1 MESPILAIENLT
13 VAYRLQGVWLDA
25 VREVSLSVNA
35 AQTYGIVGESGS
47 GKSTLVQ
54 AVMGYLSANGAVRQ
68 GKIHFEGEDWLNAPR
83 RRREQIWG
91 ARLSMVPQDPLSAL
105 NPALTIGEQIAELV
119 RRHAHLSRRAAH
131 ARAVEMLQRVKLPD
145 PEGVARRYPHQIS
158 GGQQQRALIAMALAS
173 PELRLLVLDEP
184 TTSLDV
190 TTEAAILDLFAELQD
205 SHRAATLFVTHNLGV
220 VARMCQRVAV
230 LYAGEVM
237 EDAPTIT
244 LYSMALHPYTRLLLR
259 AVPRIGD
266 PRPLQAIPGRIPSLR
281 QRPSGCVFAPRCAAA
296 IELCHAQKPPLERA
310 VEGHLVRCH
319 RWREIAAGSLRL
331 EEASAELKRR
341 EMQQAEIAF
350 FDQLFSGE
358 QNGAQATVMR
368 ADHVRVQ
375 YGVRG
380 LLGRLLGQKPPFR
393 AVDDVSMRVLRGKTL
408 GLVGESG
415 SGKTT
420 FARSLIG
427 LIAIESGEAHLL
439 DMPLRGRPRQR
450 AKATLKAMQMI
461 FQHPEESLNPYRTI
475 GQTLRRPLMTLSGMS
490 RAEANRAAAE
500 LLRAV
505 SLPADYLSRF
515 PSELSGGEKQRV
527 AIARAFAAQPALI
540 LCDEPVSSL
549 DVSVQAAILNLL
561 AQLQQQHQVAYL
573 LISHDLAVVS
583 YLADYIAVIYRGQL
597 VERGTAESFFMPP
610 HHPYTEALLASI
622 PLPDPKARM
631 RRIRLTDD
639 QPSNIVPSGCR
650 FHPRCPRY
658 LGDICRTQAPP
669 WQRDRQGGYYRCH
682 IPPDE
687 LAALQTE
694 PEG

>member
-1 MESPILAIENLT
+1 METPILSIDNLT
-13 VAYRLQGVWLDA
+13 VAYRLQGVWLEA
-25 VREVSLSVNA
+25 IREVSLRVAA

-68 GKIHFEGEDWLNAPR
+68 GNIYIEGEDWLHATR
-83 RRREQIWG
+83 RRRQQIWG

-119 RRHAHLSRRAAH
+119 RRHARLPRKAARERAI
-131 ARAVEMLQRVKLPD
+131 EMLRRVKLPD
-145 PEGVARRYPHQIS
+145 PERIARRYPHQIS

-190 TTEAAILDLFAELQD
+190 TTEAAILDLFAELQAD
-205 SHRAATLFVTHNLGV
+205 HRAATIFVTHNLGV

-237 EDAPTIT
+237 EDAPTET
-244 LYSMALHPYTRLLLR
+244 LYGAALHPYTRLLLR

-266 PRPLQAIPGRIPSLR
+266 STPLQAIAGRIPSLR
-281 QRPSGCVFAPRCAAA
+281 QRPSGCVFAPRCPIATD
-296 IELCHAQKPPLERA
+296 LCHAHKPPLERA
-310 VEGHLVRCH
+310 EEGHLVRCH
-319 RWREIAAGSLRL
+319 HWRAVADGSLRV
-331 EEASAELKRR
+331 EEASSALRRR
-341 EMQQAEIAF
+341 EMQSAEISF
-350 FDQLFSGE
+350 FEQLFSDD

-368 ADHVRVQ
+368 AEHVRVQ
-375 YGVRG
+375 YGARG
-380 LLGRLLGQKPPFR
+380 LLGRLLGRKPPFR
-393 AVDDVSMRVLRGKTL
+393 AVDDVSMRVPRGKTL

-427 LIAIESGEAHLL
+427 LVEIESGEAHLL
-439 DMPLRGRPRQR
+439 DMPLRGTPRQR

-461 FQHPEESLNPYRTI
+461 FQHPEESLNPYRTV

-490 RAEANRAAAE
+490 RAEADRAAAE

-505 SLPADYLSRF
+505 NLPADYLSRF

-549 DVSVQAAILNLL
+549 DVSVQASILNLL
-561 AQLQQQHQVAYL
+561 AQLQAQYDVAYL
-573 LISHDLAVVS
+573 FISHDLAVVG

-597 VERGTAESFFMPP
+597 VERGRAESFFTPP
-610 HHPYTEALLASI
+610 HHPYTEALLASL
-622 PLPDPKARM
+622 PLPDPKARL
-631 RRIRLTDD
+631 RRIRLPDD
-639 QPSNIVPSGCR
+639 QPSGGVPSGCR

-658 LGDICRTQAPP
+658 LGEVCRTQAPP
-669 WQRDRQGGYYRCH
+669 WQRDTQGRYYRCH
-682 IPPDE
+682 IPPSE
-687 LAALQTE
+687 LATLQAE
-694 PEG
+694 REG

>member
-1 MESPILAIENLT
+1 MQTPILSIEHLT
-13 VAYRLQGVWLDA
+13 VAYRLQGEWFEA
-25 VREVSLSVNA
+25 VCDISLNVDA

-54 AVMGYLSANGAVRQ
+54 AVMGYLSANGAVQQ
-68 GKIHFEGEDWLNAPR
+68 GAIYFEGEDWLRASR
-83 RRREQIWG
+83 QRREQLWG

-105 NPALTIGEQIAELV
+105 NPALTIGEQIAEILV
-119 RRHAHLSRRAAH
+119 CHRYASRRAAQ
-131 ARAVEMLQRVKLPD
+131 ARAIEMLRRVKLPD
-145 PEGVARRYPHQIS
+145 PEGIARRYPHQLS

-205 SHRAATLFVTHNLGV
+205 NHRAATLFVTHNLGV

-230 LYAGEVM
+230 LYAGEIM
-237 EDAPTIT
+237 EDAPTEA
-244 LYSMALHPYTRLLLR
+244 LYSAALHPYTRLLLR
-259 AVPRIGD
+259 AVPRIGNSA
-266 PRPLQAIPGRIPSLR
+266 PLQAIAGRIPSLR
-281 QRPSGCVFAPRCAAA
+281 QRPSGCVFAPRCPAAL
-296 IELCHAQKPPLERA
+296 ERCHVHKPALERA
-310 VEGHLVRCH
+310 DDGHLVRCH
-319 RWREIAAGSLRL
+319 RWREIAEGALRF
-331 EEASAELKRR
+331 EETAAELRR
-341 EMQQAEIAF
+341 HEMRHVEDSL
-350 FDQLFSGE
+350 FDHLFSAK
-358 QNGAQATVMR
+358 QSSTQTTVMR
-368 ADHVRVQ
+368 AEHVRVR
-375 YGVRG
+375 YGVHSA
-380 LLGRLLGQKPPFR
+380 LSRLLGTKPPFR
-393 AVDDVSMRVLRGKTL
+393 AVDDVSMRIPRGKTL

-420 FARSLIG
+420 LARSLIG
-427 LIAIESGEAHLL
+427 LVAMESGEAHLL
-439 DMPLRGRPRQR
+439 DVPLRGTPRQR

-475 GQTLRRPLMTLSGMS
+475 GQTLRRPLVTLLGMS
-490 RAEANRAAAE
+490 RAEADRAAAD

-505 SLPADYLSRF
+505 NLPADYLSRF

-561 AQLQQQHQVAYL
+561 AQLQAQYDVAYL
-573 LISHDLAVVS
+573 FISHDLAVVG

-597 VERGTAESFFMPP
+597 VERGAAQSFFAPP
-610 HHPYTEALLASI
+610 HHPYTEALIASI
-622 PLPDPKARM
+622 PLPDPKAKA
-631 RRIRLTDD
+631 RRVRLPDD
-639 QPSNIVPSGCR
+639 QPSSVVPSGCR

-658 LGDICRTQAPP
+658 LGEICRTHEPP
-669 WQRDRQGGYYRCH
+669 WQRDQQGRFYRCH
-682 IPPDE
+682 IPPHE

-694 PEG
+694 NGA

>member
-1 MESPILAIENLT
+1 MSAPILSVEHLT
-13 VAYRLQGVWLDA
+13 VAYRLQGSWLEAIRD
-25 VREVSLSVNA
+25 VSLHVDA

-54 AVMGYLSANGAVRQ
+54 AVMGYLSANGAVRE
-68 GKIHFEGEDWLNAPR
+68 GRITFEGEDWLNAPR
-83 RRREQIWG
+83 RRREQLWG

-119 RRHAHLSRRAAH
+119 RRHTRASRHAAYGRAI
-131 ARAVEMLQRVKLPD
+131 EMLRRVKLPD
-145 PEGVARRYPHQIS
+145 PEGIARRYPHQVS

-173 PELRLLVLDEP
+173 PDLRLLVLDEP

-205 SHRAATLFVTHNLGV
+205 NHRAATLFVTHNLGV
-220 VARMCQRVAV
+220 VARMCQRVTV

-237 EDAPTIT
+237 EDAPTER
-244 LYSMALHPYTRLLLR
+244 LYSAPLHPYTRLLLR

-266 PRPLQAIPGRIPSLR
+266 SAPLQAIAGRIPSLR
-281 QRPSGCVFAPRCAAA
+281 QRPSGCVFAPRCPVAL
-296 IELCHAQKPPLERA
+296 ERCHAQKPPLERA
-310 VEGHLVRCH
+310 RDGQFVRCH
-319 RWREIAAGSLRL
+319 RWREIADGSLRL
-331 EEASAELKRR
+331 EEASAELRRR
-341 EMQQAEIAF
+341 EMGQTEIAF
-350 FDQLFSGE
+350 FDQLFSHE
-358 QNGAQATVMR
+358 SNGAQATVMR
-368 ADHVRVQ
+368 AEHVRVR

-380 LLGRLLGQKPPFR
+380 VLSRLLGAKPPFR
-393 AVDDVSMRVLRGKTL
+393 AVDDVSMRIPRGKTL

-427 LIAIESGEAHLL
+427 LIEMESGEARLL
-439 DMPLRGRPRQR
+439 NMPLRGTPRQR

-461 FQHPEESLNPYRTI
+461 FQHPEESLNPYRTV
-475 GQTLRRPLMTLSGMS
+475 GQTLRRPLMTLLGMS
-490 RAEANRAAAE
+490 RAEADRAAAD

-505 SLPADYLSRF
+505 NLPADYLSRF

-561 AQLQQQHQVAYL
+561 AQLQAQYSVAYL
-573 LISHDLAVVS
+573 FISHDLAVVG

-597 VERGTAESFFMPP
+597 VERGAAESFFTPP
-610 HHPYTEALLASI
+610 HHPYTEALIASI
-622 PLPDPKARM
+622 PLPDPKAKV
-631 RRIRLTDD
+631 RRIRLPDD
-639 QPSNIVPSGCR
+639 QPSSTVPSGCR

-658 LGDICRTQAPP
+658 LGELCRTQEPP
-669 WQRDRQGGYYRCH
+669 WQRDDQGRYYRCH
-682 IPPDE
+682 IPPHE

-694 PEG
+694 DSP